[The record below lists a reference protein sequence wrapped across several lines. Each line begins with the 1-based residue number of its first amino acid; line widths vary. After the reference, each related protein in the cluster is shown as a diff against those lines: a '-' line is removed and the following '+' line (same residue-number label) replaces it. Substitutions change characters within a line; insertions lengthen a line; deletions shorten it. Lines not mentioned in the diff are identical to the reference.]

1 MKKQFFFLSWFS
13 FTNIHRTAGEGGGY
27 IFHSF
32 LPLPPASQT
41 LRHYPDDYCRELV
54 STHSQQPD
62 SKWEPL
68 VSERKSLTTKLR
80 ALSFFFKK
88 YYRLLDSTV
97 KRKITYFWKNHVASL
112 LTFFA
117 HTIREFRF

>member
-32 LPLPPASQT
+32 LPLPPASQI
-41 LRHYPDDYCRELV
+41 LRHYPDDYCRELA

-97 KRKITYFWKNHVASL
+97 KRKITCFLKNYVASL

-117 HTIREFRF
+117 HTICEFRF